1 MLTLALRAN
10 WSSLLT
16 LASTTCIGPPTFT
29 LSPPPSCPQTVSL
42 GLANLGLQHYADL
55 PVGTYS
61 GGYKRKLAT
70 AVALVGD
77 PTMIFLVRVC

>member
-1 MLTLALRAN
+1 M
-10 WSSLLT
+10 SL
-16 LASTTCIGPPTFT
+16 S
-29 LSPPPSCPQTVSL
+29 
-42 GLANLGLQHYADL
+42 LANLGLQHYADQ

-77 PTMIFLVRVC
+77 PTMVFLVGVH